1 MKDAIKGMEAMMTE
15 KSVKRAR
22 INAERIRYFKE
33 TEEGLESISR
43 TVDDPS
49 EVSRCQNGTLNS
61 EVG

>member
-1 MKDAIKGMEAMMTE
+1 MKDAIKGMEA
-15 KSVKRAR
+15 
-22 INAERIRYFKE
+22 
-33 TEEGLESISR
+33 ISR